1 MGEWDDRDV
10 ETPRPSFRR
19 RLLIE
24 ALRVVAAPARVQTEW
39 LEEHGVVTDEIAL
52 GFDDA
57 LRLADRLVEEG
68 FLHRDSLPELR
79 LIDSIFHEMS
89 GDDSTDRWTTAALS
103 TDAGWGRARTLA
115 RQALAREGA
124 NASPLPHI
132 CVVR

>member
-1 MGEWDDRDV
+1 MY
-10 ETPRPSFRR
+10 TPDPSFRR

-57 LRLADRLVEEG
+57 LRVAEGLVEEG
-68 FLHRDSLPELR
+68 FLNRDSMPELR
-79 LIDSIFHEMS
+79 LIDSIFDEMS
-89 GDDSTDRWTTAALS
+89 GDASTDRWTTAALS
-103 TDAGWGRARTLA
+103 TDTGWSSARTLA
-115 RQALAREGA
+115 RQVLTREGA

-132 CVVR
+132 CVIR